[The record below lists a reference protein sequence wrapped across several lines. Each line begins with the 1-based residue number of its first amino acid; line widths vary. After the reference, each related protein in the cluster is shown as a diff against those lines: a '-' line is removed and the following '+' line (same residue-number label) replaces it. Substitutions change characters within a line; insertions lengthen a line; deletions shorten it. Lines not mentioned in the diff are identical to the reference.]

1 MTILRRKSKLGSL
14 SSVTPRWLGNRGT
27 MFPGNVAISRNIHPE
42 KISIKENHPMSSF
55 KRILLGFYLFCFD
68 PADMD
73 HIGPDEI
80 SSDILDFKYSM

>member
-1 MTILRRKSKLGSL
+1 
-14 SSVTPRWLGNRGT
+14 
-27 MFPGNVAISRNIHPE
+27 
-42 KISIKENHPMSSF
+42 MSSF
-55 KRILLGFYLFCFD
+55 KRMLLGFYLFCFD